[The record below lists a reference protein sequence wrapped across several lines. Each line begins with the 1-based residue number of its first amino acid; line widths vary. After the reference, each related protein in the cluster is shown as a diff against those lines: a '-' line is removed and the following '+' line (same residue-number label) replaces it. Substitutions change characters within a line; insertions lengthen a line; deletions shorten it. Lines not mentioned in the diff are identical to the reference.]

1 MLPVVGALAGAA
13 GGTLGVTSTSGVNS
27 PSPSGGDSGFY
38 FAPSYNK
45 PLLDFSNPL
54 VLAAIGFVAWLLLKK

>member
-1 MLPVVGALAGAA
+1 MALPPI
-13 GGTLGVTSTSGVNS
+13 GVTSTSGVNS

-45 PLLDFSNPL
+45 PMLDFSNPL
-54 VLAAIGFVAWLLLKK
+54 VLGVVALSGLIVWRTLRK